1 MYTMISPSPIVF
13 FLFVESTI
21 SGKKKAKKNNFLLYI
36 ILYMHH
42 FPTIYYFIYAS
53 LQKRNEI

>member
-1 MYTMISPSPIVF
+1 MYTMISPSPIVL

-21 SGKKKAKKNNFLLYI
+21 SGKKKKKKKPKKKFAI
-36 ILYMHH
+36 
-42 FPTIYYFIYAS
+42 IYYFIYAS

>member
-13 FLFVESTI
+13 FYLLNPQFPE
-21 SGKKKAKKNNFLLYI
+21 KKKAKKNNFLLYI

>member
-42 FPTIYYFIYAS
+42 C
-53 LQKRNEI
+53 RNVMKYNIWVFTSWD